1 MVTKFATETHKSC
14 SKNDTH
20 NKKVKKLL
28 TALRN
33 ALECGN
39 AIVFMLKSDECN
51 CLLLDEKTTQELV
64 LQQDKWNCLLR
75 TVIKEMEQKLHL
87 IILYKGLSPVIRV
100 RHLPNSFEISDMLKL
115 TGYYSA
121 DYLPGCNQEK
131 TLENVIT
138 YIKTL
143 EGYIAKTFIVLVST
157 VYQGEWQYWGKR
169 FSDLYMSIPY
179 DIALN
184 ICSSSEQDAKRMDEC
199 SKNAQV

>member
-1 MVTKFATETHKSC
+1 ML
-14 SKNDTH
+14 KNDIH
-20 NKKVKKLL
+20 YKKVKKLL

-75 TVIKEMEQKLHL
+75 TAIKEMEQKLHL
-87 IILYKGLSPVIRV
+87 IISYKGLSPVIRV

-131 TLENVIT
+131 TLENVRT

>member
-1 MVTKFATETHKSC
+1 ML
-14 SKNDTH
+14 KNDIH
-20 NKKVKKLL
+20 YKKVQKLL
-28 TALRN
+28 TALHN

-39 AIVFMLKSDECN
+39 AIVFMLKSGECN

-75 TVIKEMEQKLHL
+75 TAIKEIEQKLYL
-87 IILYKGLSPVIRV
+87 IISYKGLSPVIRV

-131 TLENVIT
+131 TMENVIT

-157 VYQGEWQYWGKR
+157 VYQGEWQDWGKVSTSTPTAISSTITWSACAVFGR
-169 FSDLYMSIPY
+169 T
-179 DIALN
+179 
-184 ICSSSEQDAKRMDEC
+184 CSRSVSRTTASSR
-199 SKNAQV
+199 

>member
-1 MVTKFATETHKSC
+1 ML
-14 SKNDTH
+14 KNDTH

-75 TVIKEMEQKLHL
+75 TAIKEMEQKLHL
-87 IILYKGLSPVIRV
+87 IISYKGLSPVIRV

-131 TLENVIT
+131 NVGECHNLHKDIGRL
-138 YIKTL
+138 YSQDFHCSRKYSVS
-143 EGYIAKTFIVLVST
+143 GRMAVL
-157 VYQGEWQYWGKR
+157 G
-169 FSDLYMSIPY
+169 
-179 DIALN
+179 
-184 ICSSSEQDAKRMDEC
+184 
-199 SKNAQV
+199 

>member
-1 MVTKFATETHKSC
+1 ML
-14 SKNDTH
+14 KNDIH
-20 NKKVKKLL
+20 YKKVQKLL

-39 AIVFMLKSDECN
+39 AIVFMLKSGGCN
-51 CLLLDEKTTQELV
+51 CLLLDEKTTLELV

-100 RHLPNSFEISDMLKL
+100 RHFPNSFEISDMLKL

-131 TLENVIT
+131 TMENVIT

>member
-1 MVTKFATETHKSC
+1 ML
-14 SKNDTH
+14 KNDIH
-20 NKKVKKLL
+20 YKKVQKLL

-33 ALECGN
+33 TLECGN
-39 AIVFMLKSDECN
+39 AIVFMLKSGECN

-64 LQQDKWNCLLR
+64 LQQYKWNCLLR

-87 IILYKGLSPVIRV
+87 IISYKGLSPVIRV

-121 DYLPGCNQEK
+121 DYLPECDQEK
-131 TLENVIT
+131 TMENVIT

-143 EGYIAKTFIVLVST
+143 EGYIVKTFIVLVST

-169 FSDLYMSIPY
+169 FSDLYMSMPY

-199 SKNAQV
+199 RKNAQV

>member
-1 MVTKFATETHKSC
+1 ML
-14 SKNDTH
+14 KNDIH
-20 NKKVKKLL
+20 YKKVQKLL

-39 AIVFMLKSDECN
+39 AIVFMLKSGECN

-75 TVIKEMEQKLHL
+75 TAIKEMEQKLHL
-87 IILYKGLSPVIRV
+87 IISYKGLSPVIRV
-100 RHLPNSFEISDMLKL
+100 RHLPNIFEISDMLKL
-115 TGYYSA
+115 TGYYST
-121 DYLPGCNQEK
+121 DYLPECNQEK
-131 TLENVIT
+131 TMENVIT

-169 FSDLYMSIPY
+169 FSDLYMSMSY

-184 ICSSSEQDAKRMDEC
+184 ICGSSEQDAKRMDEC
-199 SKNAQV
+199 RKNVQV

>member
-1 MVTKFATETHKSC
+1 ML
-14 SKNDTH
+14 KNDIH
-20 NKKVKKLL
+20 YKKVQKLL

-75 TVIKEMEQKLHL
+75 TAIKEMEQKLHL
-87 IILYKGLSPVIRV
+87 IISYKGLSPVIRV

-169 FSDLYMSIPY
+169 FSDLYMSMPY

-184 ICSSSEQDAKRMDEC
+184 ICSSSGQDAKRMDEC
-199 SKNAQV
+199 RKNAQV